1 MADML
6 EWGEKYLRDKRLE
19 FMSTD
24 VVYIMSEGTTFVGS
38 GYEGVFSDQSFL
50 HTTAR
55 TAAKCE
61 GPLRSSSLT
70 ILREKIKEVKKN
82 RKRVCII

>member
-24 VVYIMSEGTTFVGS
+24 VVYIMS
-38 GYEGVFSDQSFL
+38 
-50 HTTAR
+50 
-55 TAAKCE
+55 
-61 GPLRSSSLT
+61 
-70 ILREKIKEVKKN
+70 
-82 RKRVCII
+82 